1 MKIVLATNN
10 KGKVRE
16 FEVLLAGLPLEILT
30 LADFPHLPEVVEDGT
45 TFSENAAKKARETA
59 SATGLLALADD
70 SGLEV
75 DYLAGAPG
83 VYSARY
89 AGPQKSDGDNNARLL
104 SDLAQVPAEK
114 RTARFRCVIA
124 IATPEGRVELAEG
137 SCEGRIGFEPKGEGG
152 FGYDPL
158 FLVPE
163 YGATFAELDLDIKNK
178 ISHRGKALKVAA
190 DLLRKYCG

>member
-10 KGKVRE
+10 QGKVKE
-16 FEVLLAGLPLEILT
+16 FAALMGDLSLEILT
-30 LADFPHLPEVVEDGT
+30 LADFPNLPEVVEDGT
-45 TFSENAAKKARETA
+45 TFRENAVKKARETA
-59 SATGLLALADD
+59 AATGLLALADD

-75 DYLAGAPG
+75 DYLKGAPG

-89 AGPQKSDGDNNARLL
+89 AGPQKSDADNNARLL
-104 SDLAQVPAEK
+104 RELEGVPAAE

-124 IATPEGRVELAEG
+124 VSSPEGRVEVTDG
-137 SCEGRIGFEPKGEGG
+137 SCDGQIGFEPRGTGG

-163 YGATFAELDLDIKNK
+163 YRATFAELDLDIKNR
-178 ISHRGKALKVAA
+178 ISHRGRALRAAA
-190 DLLRKYCG
+190 DLLRQQFN